1 MLLSPNL
8 AVFCIL
14 SFEGPD
20 RYSQAGGLGV
30 RVTHL
35 GETLAKRGFET
46 HLLFVGDP
54 AAPGLE
60 TRLNGRFTLHR
71 WCQWISAHHPA
82 GVYAAEEE
90 KLWDFNHSV
99 PHFVLNEIV
108 RPAVENGRL
117 PIILAEEWHT
127 AEALIHLHDQ
137 LTEANLRQHA
147 VLFWNANNTMSFHR
161 VNWPRLN
168 QAAQLTTVSRYM
180 KHLMWNNGLNP
191 LVIPNGIPADLLEP
205 VDDEKVQ
212 ALRQTL
218 APDPATVMLFK
229 VGRFDLAKRWLM
241 AIEAAAQLKAQGHSV
256 VFPLRGGVEA
266 HGWEALDRAR
276 QLGLSVVDVH
286 APNNGKEQPLQ
297 WSDLLAVLADVPL
310 ADVYN
315 LRFFMT
321 QELLRPFYAA
331 ADAVLANSGH
341 EPFGLVGLEA
351 MATSGLVFTGATGE
365 EYSLNSE
372 AAMVMDTDS
381 PEEIVTQVQV
391 LKTDPDRAAAM
402 RQAAH
407 RQAAAFTWERVTD
420 VLLDKVQF
428 VAQSTGALPGFNVP
442 CQPSGQSKV
451 QDVVIYT
458 VVHQPRRL
466 RLPAQPLPPGSS
478 SQALADALFDEP
490 LNEKYFRKVA
500 AACYYPATERFQLLV
515 ERGLKLAVGF
525 SLSFIRQAQQW
536 DPELLD
542 RFRRLVSHENVELVA
557 VEPTHSFLLLWDIP
571 HFMERMRYAANQLEQ
586 IFGVRPMVAD
596 TTELMMS
603 DTIYHALDMAG
614 FKGGFIDGRPWVM
627 EWRESTH
634 PYHHGSGNLK
644 LLPRHYQLS
653 DDVGYR
659 FSDRNWKGWP
669 LMADRYAQW
678 LAETPGEVVVL
689 GWDFETFGE
698 HHHPDS
704 GIFGFLQALPGEVH
718 CAGLSFLTP
727 SEAIERYGGHSHDL
741 PLPAFASTWAGSGGL
756 EFFLGN
762 EAQKAVYQ
770 LMIQAYNKARLTGE
784 PALIDLALWL
794 AQSDNLHLIQW
805 YGRSGSDAE
814 VSAYFTPQEWW
825 SLGPDGIIWQ
835 IQQVYKNFIA
845 ALDPHLL
852 NKSDFNRAVSFKRK
866 LKNGVKPAQ
875 LLTEILATE
884 KASTMPVSA

>member
-1 MLLSPNL
+1 MTLSPDL

-20 RYSQAGGLGV
+20 CYSQAGGLGV
-30 RVTHL
+30 RITHL
-35 GETLAKRGFET
+35 AEALAQRGFET

-54 AAPGLE
+54 FAPGRE
-60 TRLNGRFTLHR
+60 TQVNGRLTLHR

-99 PHFVLNEIV
+99 PWFVMEEIV
-108 RPAVENGRL
+108 RPAVGSGRL

-137 LTEANLRQHA
+137 LVQADLRQKS

-161 VNWPRLN
+161 VNWSRLN
-168 QAAQLTTVSRYM
+168 EVAQLTTVSRYM
-180 KHLMWNNGLNP
+180 KHLMWNDGLNP

-205 VDDEKVQ
+205 PDDEQVRD
-212 ALRQTL
+212 LREAL

-229 VGRFDLAKRWLM
+229 VGRFDPAKRWLM
-241 AIEAAAQLKAQGHSV
+241 AIEAAAQLKSQGHKV
-256 VFPLRGGVEA
+256 VFPLRGGIEP
-266 HGWEALDRAR
+266 HGAEVLGRAR
-276 QLGLSVVDVH
+276 QLGLSVVDVM
-286 APNNGKEQPLQ
+286 APASGNGQLLQ
-297 WSDLLAVLADVPL
+297 WDDVLAAL
-310 ADVYN
+310 AAAPPADIYN

-351 MATSGLVFTGATGE
+351 MAAGGLVFTGATGE
-365 EYSLNSE
+365 EYSLNGES
-372 AAMVMDTDS
+372 AMVMDTDS
-381 PEEIVTQVQV
+381 PEEIVTHTLV
-391 LKTDPDRAAAM
+391 LKTNPYRAAAM
-402 RQAAH
+402 RQAA
-407 RQAAAFTWERVTD
+407 RKQAAAFTWERVTG

-428 VAQSTGALPGFNVP
+428 VAQSTRALPRADY
-442 CQPSGQSKV
+442 QSQAANQRV
-451 QDVVIYT
+451 RDVVIYT

-466 RLPAQPLPPGSS
+466 RLPALPLPPGSS
-478 SQALADALFDEP
+478 PQMLADALFDEP
-490 LNEKYFRKVA
+490 VNEKYFRKVA

-515 ERGLKLAVGF
+515 ERGLKLAIGF
-525 SLSFIRQAQQW
+525 SLSFIEQAQRW
-536 DPELLD
+536 DAELLD
-542 RFRRLVSHENVELVA
+542 RFRRLVNHENVELVA

-571 HFMERMRYAANQLEQ
+571 RFMERMRYAADQLEL
-586 IFGVRPMVAD
+586 IFGVRPVVAD

-603 DTIYHALDMAG
+603 DTIYHALDLAG

-627 EWRESTH
+627 EWREPTH
-634 PYHHGSGNLK
+634 PYHHGGGRLK

-659 FSDRNWKGWP
+659 FSDRNWEGWP
-669 LMADRYAQW
+669 LMADRYAHW

-704 GIFGFLQALPGEVH
+704 GIFGFLQALPGEVQ

-727 SEAIERYGGHSHDL
+727 SQAIDRYGENSHDL

-784 PALIDLALWL
+784 AALIDLALWL

-825 SLGPDGIIWQ
+825 TLGPDGIIWE

-845 ALDPHLL
+845 ALDPYVL
-852 NKSDFNRAVSFKRK
+852 NKPDFDRTAIYKK
-866 LKNGVKPAQ
+866 KTKNGAKRDYS
-875 LLTEILATE
+875 LIEIVATE
-884 KASTMPVSA
+884 KASAISVSA